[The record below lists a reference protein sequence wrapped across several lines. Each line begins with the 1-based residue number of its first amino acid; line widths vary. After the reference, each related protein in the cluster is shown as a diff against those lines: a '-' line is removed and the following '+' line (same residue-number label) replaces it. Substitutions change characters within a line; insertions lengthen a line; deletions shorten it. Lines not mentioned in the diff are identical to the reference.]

1 MKHLEITR
9 KILIVSAAL
18 CTVAVPA
25 LSYFFTQE
33 AVIAAIT
40 AAPVLILFGC
50 LILLDYLHRRSTDDL
65 LESLTLL
72 IESLVDTRAVAPFPE
87 EEDTLLSRLQ
97 NQLLKLRAIL
107 KSHLEQVDQE
117 KGYIQSLVSDIAH
130 QVKTPVATA
139 RAYCELLR
147 EDGISD
153 SERQNRLDALQNAL
167 DKLTF
172 LTESLIQLSRM
183 ESGLIHLS
191 PTPVDLGDLLL
202 EAIKQIYP
210 RAREKSLELNYTPG
224 ALQAVRADDRW
235 TAEAIANLLDNAVK
249 YTPARGQITISS
261 SLLPSYVRLDIF
273 STSVPIPE
281 EEQAQVFAR
290 FFRGSASAGQ
300 EGVGIGLY
308 LAREIMTHQ
317 QGFIRLTTSPRGNT
331 FSMFFQRVQLDP
343 DRLYQTRR

>member
-1 MKHLEITR
+1 MKYWEITR

-18 CTVAVPA
+18 CTAAVPA
-25 LSYFFTQE
+25 LSYFFTQK
-33 AVIAAIT
+33 AAIATIT
-40 AAPVLILFGC
+40 AAPALIPFGC
-50 LILLDYLHRRSTDDL
+50 LLLLDYLHRRSTDDL

-97 NQLLKLRAIL
+97 NQLIKLRAIL

-117 KGYIQSLVSDIAH
+117 KGHIQSLVSDIAH

-224 ALQAVRADDRW
+224 TLPAVRTDDRW

-343 DRLYQTRR
+343 DRH